1 VDMPAGLAADLTQ
14 LTDALADPD
23 ADLAAMVAATHE
35 SLSTLISSALG
46 VAITVRT
53 AGVEVCVSTVDRSAP
68 PASTS
73 LAVPLSGWTDGTLD
87 GTLDGSVVFY
97 AATPGALV
105 DLAADLGWLLGE
117 RESLVLDGDLP
128 PRLSDQAV
136 VGLHELS
143 VIGQACGVLITRGR
157 STEGA
162 RAELDQAAL
171 LSGTTVDVI
180 AERLIRDL
188 RPANRPFR

>member
-23 ADLAAMVAATHE
+23 ADLAAMVARTHE

-46 VAITVRT
+46 VAIIVRT

-73 LAVPLSGWTDGTLD
+73 LAVPLSGWTD

-157 STEGA
+157 STEAA